1 MRGDILSP
9 LFSSP
14 LLEIKKVGKIIQTG
28 NDGKCSL
35 AAGKANNKWPL
46 IDMMAC
52 WDPPPWPL
60 FLERCIWD

>member
-1 MRGDILSP
+1 MM
-9 LFSSP
+9 
-14 LLEIKKVGKIIQTG
+14 EMA
-28 NDGKCSL
+28 CSL

-60 FLERCIWD
+60 FLERCIVFSFFM